1 MMGTSLFVAKFLM
14 WFVVNIF
21 LVLAWVD
28 PDILIDE
35 DLSNL
40 SEEEAKNFL
49 ITLFGQLF
57 ITGYLLF

>member
-1 MMGTSLFVAKFLM
+1 MMRVSLFVAKFLM

-35 DLSNL
+35 DLSSLN
-40 SEEEAKNFL
+40 EEEAKNFL

>member
-21 LVLAWVD
+21 LVLVWVD
-28 PDILIDE
+28 PDILTDE

-40 SEEEAKNFL
+40 DEEEAKNFL